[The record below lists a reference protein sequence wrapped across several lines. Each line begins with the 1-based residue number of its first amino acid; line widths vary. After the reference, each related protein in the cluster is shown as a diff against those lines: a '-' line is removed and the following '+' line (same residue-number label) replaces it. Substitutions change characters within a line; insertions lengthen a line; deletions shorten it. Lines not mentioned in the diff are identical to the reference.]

1 MTATAACACMD
12 GGFYS
17 RRTQKIVTSGS
28 EVFRHPA
35 MMKKTELSMQE
46 VK

>member
-1 MTATAACACMD
+1 MD

-17 RRTQKIVTSGS
+17 RRTQKIVASGS
-28 EVFRHPA
+28 EVSRHPA
-35 MMKKTELSMQE
+35 MMEKTESSRQE